1 MKKILPLLLL
11 LLLCY
16 PAISQ
21 EKIKG
26 SRNVTTEKTAL
37 DFFDAVVIK
46 GDFEVLLKNDN
57 RSRVLVKA
65 EDNLQPIIRKEV
77 INQTLYITTEKEI
90 TRSRSLKL
98 EISYPETIRK
108 IEIGG
113 KSVLET
119 SEDLTA
125 DSLEVITRDYSKIYL
140 TVSANRFKFVNGDK
154 AKAELNVTAQDIYF
168 QLNQSSD
175 IKALVKAPVFRTD
188 IYEDASA
195 RIEGDTEDFQLRA
208 DHTTKF
214 NGENLFCK
222 KASVLAQGRS
232 KNKINVIESLE
243 LKAHGRSE
251 TDIYNTPEIELE
263 EFSDEAVISKKE
275 LKDSSI
281 F

>member
-11 LLLCY
+11 LLLSY

-26 SRNVTTEKTAL
+26 SRNVTTEKTSL
-37 DFFDAVVIK
+37 DFFDSVVID
-46 GDFEVLLKNDN
+46 GDFEVLLKKDN
-57 RSRVLVKA
+57 RSRLIVKA
-65 EDNLQPIIRKEV
+65 DDNLQSIIRKEV

-90 TRSRSLKL
+90 SRSRSLDL
-98 EISYPETIRK
+98 EINFPENLRK
-108 IEIGG
+108 IEIAG
-113 KSVLET
+113 KSVLES

-125 DSLEVITRDYSKIYL
+125 DSLEVITRDNSKVYL
-140 TVSANRFKFVNGDK
+140 TLSANRFKLVNGDK

-195 RIEGDTEDFQLRA
+195 KIEGDVEEFQLRA

-222 KASVLAQGRS
+222 EASVLAQGRS
-232 KNKINVIESLE
+232 KNKLNVIEELE

-251 TDIYNTPEIELE
+251 TDIYNTPKIKLE

-275 LKDSSI
+275 LKDSSL